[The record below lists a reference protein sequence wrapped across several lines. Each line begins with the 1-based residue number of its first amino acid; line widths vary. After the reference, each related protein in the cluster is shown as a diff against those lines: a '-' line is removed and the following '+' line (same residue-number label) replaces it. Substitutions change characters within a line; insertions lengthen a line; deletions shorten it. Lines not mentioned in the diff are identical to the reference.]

1 VKRHAFDPFSFVLG
15 LAFAALGLFFLI
27 GDRTAAD
34 IGWDW
39 MWPIPVVVLGLLFV
53 ISAGRRLMPRPRGPR
68 REGRPHARRGRRTRT
83 RLIAFVAVTVGFGV
97 GRRPVAPVRALLTR
111 RGLLDG

>member
-1 VKRHAFDPFSFVLG
+1 MKRHAFDPFSFVLG
-15 LAFAALGLFFLI
+15 LSFAALGLFFLI

-53 ISAGRRLMPRPRGPR
+53 ISAGRRLMPE
-68 REGRPHARRGRRTRT
+68 REPALEGAEGAEPDDAEPE
-83 RLIAFVAVTVGFGV
+83 IP
-97 GRRPVAPVRALLTR
+97 PV
-111 RGLLDG
+111 D